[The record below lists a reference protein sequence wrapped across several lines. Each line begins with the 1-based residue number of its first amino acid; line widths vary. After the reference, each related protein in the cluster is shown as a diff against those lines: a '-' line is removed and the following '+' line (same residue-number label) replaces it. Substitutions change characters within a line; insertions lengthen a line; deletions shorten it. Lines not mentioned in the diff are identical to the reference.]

1 MSQLANKI
9 TIHHTAGNYQA
20 NATDKKAYHYLI
32 DDKGKVT
39 KGIYSIA
46 DNMNC
51 QDRKYAAHCGGN
63 NTKNIGVAFCGNRDF
78 SEKTLTSPQP
88 LTRMQLEAGF
98 KLIAELSIKY
108 GIPVTY
114 QGIFTHYEYDQKKKK
129 PEGKID
135 LIYLPPFPNVERDE
149 IGDFIRS
156 KVCWYISHFDGKF
169 TLV

>member
-1 MSQLANKI
+1 MSRLANKI

-39 KGIYSIA
+39 KGNYTIA
-46 DNMNC
+46 DNVNC
-51 QDRKYAAHCGGN
+51 QDGRYAAHCGGN
-63 NTKNIGVAFCGNRDF
+63 NTKNIGVAFCGNRAF

-88 LTRMQLEAGF
+88 LTRVQLEAGF

-108 GIPVTY
+108 GIPVTA
-114 QGIFTHYEYDQKKKK
+114 QEIFTHYEYDKKKRK

-135 LIYLPPFPNVERDE
+135 LIYLPPFPNIRKAEV
-149 IGDFIRS
+149 GNFIRN
-156 KVCWYISHFDGKF
+156 KVCWYIDHFNGKF
-169 TLV
+169 TLI

>member
-51 QDRKYAAHCGGN
+51 QDGKYAAHCGGN
-63 NTKNIGVAFCGNRDF
+63 NTKNIGVAFCGNLAF
-78 SEKTLTSPQP
+78 SERDLKSHTP
-88 LTRMQLEAGF
+88 LTRAQLEAGF
-98 KLIAELSIKY
+98 KLLAELAIKY
-108 GIPVTY
+108 ENPVKS

-135 LIYLPPFPNVERDE
+135 LIYLPPFPNVKRDE
-149 IGDFIRS
+149 IGDFIRG

>member
-1 MSQLANKI
+1 MSHLANKI
-9 TIHHTAGNYQA
+9 TVHHTAGNYQA

-32 DDKGKVT
+32 DDKGNVT
-39 KGIYSIA
+39 KGVYSVA

-63 NTKNIGVAFCGNRDF
+63 NTKNIGVAFCGNREF

-88 LTRMQLEAGF
+88 LTRIQLEAGF
-98 KLIAELSIKY
+98 ELLAELAIKY
-108 GIPVTY
+108 DIPVTD

-135 LIYLPPFPNVERDE
+135 LIYLPPFPNVRRGEV
-149 IGDFIRS
+149 GDFIRG
-156 KVCWYISHFDGKF
+156 KVRWYINHFDGKF